1 MTETNVRIKKN
12 TRKVGRTIIVRNTK
26 QTELQTSNL
35 IGLLTCTNIN
45 DGKYFLTFD
54 NINNSKKAF
63 ITLRSDKDLNV
74 KYAYYKI
81 FFTMNG
87 ISENQDYSDLK
98 KSHIEWITQHSGA
111 DVLYYKQYMK
121 DSKYMGCGDF
131 TVDTK
136 ESMDKLI
143 SKEGLKNYTFGPL
156 NGSYYRYN
164 KQPSIKQS
172 EQQSF
177 IKQSE

>member
-26 QTELQTSNL
+26 LTELQTSNL
-35 IGLLTCTNIN
+35 IGLLSCTSIN

-63 ITLRSDKDLNV
+63 ITLRTNKDLNV

-81 FFTMNG
+81 FFTMSG
-87 ISENQDYSDLK
+87 IDEKQDYTELK
-98 KSHIEWITQHSGA
+98 KLHSEWITQNSSA
-111 DVLYYKQYMK
+111 EVLYYKQYMK

-143 SKEGLKNYTFGPL
+143 SKEDLKNYTFGL
-156 NGSYYRYN
+156 FSGSYYRYN
-164 KQPSIKQS
+164 KQPSVKQTDQLP
-172 EQQSF
+172 E
-177 IKQSE
+177 IV

>member
-26 QTELQTSNL
+26 SKELQTSNL
-35 IGLLTCTNIN
+35 TGLLTCTSIN

-63 ITLRSDKDLNV
+63 ITLRTNKDLNV

-87 ISENQDYSDLK
+87 IDEKQDYSELK
-98 KSHIEWITQHSGA
+98 KSHSEWITQNSGA
-111 DVLYYKQYMK
+111 EVLYYKQYMK
-121 DSKYMGCGDF
+121 DSKYLGCGDF

-136 ESMDKLI
+136 ESMDRLI
-143 SKEGLKNYTFGPL
+143 SKDDLKNFTFGSF

-164 KQPSIKQS
+164 KQPSVKQTELI
-172 EQQSF
+172 EQN
-177 IKQSE
+177 